1 MFLNGK
7 DQYCK
12 NEQTE
17 HTYKLNTIPHMVLVE
32 LSRAGEPDML
42 AIFRRVKIWEW
53 SIKFEERRWAKLALP
68 IMKTLEKWYKD
79 GRVTERMNDRNRSP
93 RTIHVYT
100 GLWHL
105 IKPTNQSSEEKNGI
119 FFKGS

>member
-53 SIKFEERRWAKLALP
+53 SIKFEKR
-68 IMKTLEKWYKD
+68 KTLSKT
-79 GRVTERMNDRNRSP
+79 G
-93 RTIHVYT
+93 TINNENT
-100 GLWHL
+100 G
-105 IKPTNQSSEEKNGI
+105 EMV
-119 FFKGS
+119 